1 MKRMQLILAMVFALL
16 CVCFSGS
23 FAFADSENASAA
35 NANEASCETDAIVG
49 TVKIDGRPLHAGEF
63 DFGVKY
69 ANGRDDLLSAKNEA
83 DGTIDFGKL
92 SFTVTSLDELAQ
104 NGIAEKTTID
114 GVPAWIVYYLVHEKT
129 SGLSDVG
136 VTPHTAPVSLVVTV
150 KDEGNGALSASFQT
164 ANELRFDNTYST
176 GEPVTVF
183 LAGTKDLQVEE
194 GASLVNIE
202 GKFRF
207 AISTKDIAAP
217 MPESTDAGNG
227 QWGRIEFGFITFS
240 LQDLNKA
247 LDVDSDSAEKAGW
260 SRSHVFKYK
269 VTDDGKGKLTVV
281 CLESPFTASTA
292 FTFTNRCVVVPDNS
306 ANDEMG
312 SDAGDKPLDSNGDA
326 DPNAGRVVPPSAGS
340 VPSGTSGDVSVST
353 TAKTGDAALTLAVV
367 FAAFVGLTMTI
378 AGFARGRGRNHKK

>member
-69 ANGRDDLLSAKNEA
+69 ANGRDDLLSA
-83 DGTIDFGKL
+83 
-92 SFTVTSLDELAQ
+92 
-104 NGIAEKTTID
+104 
-114 GVPAWIVYYLVHEKT
+114 
-129 SGLSDVG
+129 
-136 VTPHTAPVSLVVTV
+136 
-150 KDEGNGALSASFQT
+150 SFQT

-194 GASLVNIE
+194 GASLVDIE

-260 SRSHVFKYK
+260 LRSHVFKYKVTERGSVPGVVNDPETKTVRFK

-306 ANDEMG
+306 ANDEIG

-326 DPNAGRVVPPSAGS
+326 DPNAGDVVSPSAGNA
-340 VPSGTSGDVSVST
+340 PSGTSSGVSVST
-353 TAKTGDAALTLAVV
+353 AAKTGDATLTLAVV
-367 FAAFVGLTMTI
+367 LAAVAGLAMAIVGL
-378 AGFARGRGRNHKK
+378 ACGRGRNHKK